1 MKFPDRFW
9 VETTP
14 RLTDAALAAL
24 LQTLLRPSDDL
35 PVGVIKVRPLDF
47 EATRFAWAA
56 TQIAGELAHAPGVTS
71 DLGTGLAVVWAIA
84 ERDLPR
90 GPGPAIAAGRRVGAT
105 LSSWTKE
112 LGNRIGSQLSG
123 EGAVAFLKGLKES
136 IEIRKL
142 KPQRPRP
149 RADPFEPMLAVAK
162 KRERHLRAEFDGV
175 DDLGEAASAAD
186 RLAFVK
192 ALSVGYSDA
201 DLLRA
206 LDGRAVKCRRSRMY
220 QGGDTAETFL
230 RIAWVFA
237 EKWRI
242 DDAIRA
248 APAAVEDNVIVRGPG
263 GTFVGGRQ
271 LVESPAVPAAEV
283 KFEDPEDA
291 LGILRNWGK
300 NHSERPEE

>member
-35 PVGVIKVRPLDF
+35 PVGVLKVRPFDF

-71 DLGTGLAVVWAIA
+71 DPATGLAVVWAIA

-90 GPGPAIAAGRRVGAT
+90 GPGPAIASGRRVGAT

-123 EGAVAFLKGLKES
+123 AGAVAFLKGLKEN

-142 KPQRPRP
+142 KPKLPRP
-149 RADPFEPMLAVAK
+149 RADPFEPMLVLAK
-162 KRERHLRAEFDGV
+162 KRERELRSEFIGV
-175 DDLGEAASAAD
+175 DDIGETASAAD

-206 LDGRAVKCRRSRMY
+206 LDGRAAKCRRSRLY
-220 QGGDTAETFL
+220 QGTDTAESFL

-248 APAAVEDNVIVRGPG
+248 APAAVEDTAIVRGPG

-271 LVESPAVPAAEV
+271 VDESPAPVNPDAPV
-283 KFEDPEDA
+283 VCDEDS
-291 LGILRNWGK
+291 LQILRQWRRESK
-300 NHSERPEE
+300 E